1 MHLCGSHINPHK
13 GTRNACL
20 PKRSLLLTRKLY
32 TLHLERCFLLAE
44 SLPFS
49 LQTPVLFC
57 LSLRG
62 YVLPTSCLSTMNS
75 ENERCGVWRLGG
87 YGEGVCAGDR
97 VQPDGKCGE
106 DRKGQL
112 CSLPLPLSLS
122 DSLTAPSQG
131 TFTGYYSSWWSFSPI
146 RVSLDYR
153 FMCIPDFGGPDTGM
167 GPLHTDGLVLS
178 LADTAQYWLEF
189 WKHLFWTK
197 DTGLPFCPQCSLS
210 SVFCIPS
217 NCLFSESLFC

>member
-1 MHLCGSHINPHK
+1 M
-13 GTRNACL
+13 
-20 PKRSLLLTRKLY
+20 
-32 TLHLERCFLLAE
+32 
-44 SLPFS
+44 
-49 LQTPVLFC
+49 
-57 LSLRG
+57 
-62 YVLPTSCLSTMNS
+62 
-75 ENERCGVWRLGG
+75 
-87 YGEGVCAGDR
+87 
-97 VQPDGKCGE
+97 QPDGKCGE

-178 LADTAQYWLEF
+178 LVDTVLAGVLEASF
-189 WKHLFWTK
+189 LVDQGHRSPF
-197 DTGLPFCPQCSLS
+197 LP
-210 SVFCIPS
+210 SV
-217 NCLFSESLFC
+217 